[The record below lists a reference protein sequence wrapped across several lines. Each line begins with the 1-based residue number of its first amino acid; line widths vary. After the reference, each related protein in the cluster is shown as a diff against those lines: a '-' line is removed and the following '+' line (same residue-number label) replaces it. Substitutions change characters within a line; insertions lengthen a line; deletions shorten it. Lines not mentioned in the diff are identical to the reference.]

1 MPADNLITAK
11 YIKQVIVGEK
21 DWLLCS
27 EVVHCNPP
35 YYDEVSVK
43 NLYDYAMTL
52 PGMALYFPS
61 QYAKG
66 QAINRDYFFCIMAT
80 KQPEYYAKLVR

>member
-1 MPADNLITAK
+1 MYYLVKFIFH
-11 YIKQVIVGEK
+11 ILGV
-21 DWLLCS
+21 
-27 EVVHCNPP
+27 

-52 PGMALYFPS
+52 PGMSIYFPS

-66 QAINRDYFFCIMAT
+66 QAINRDYFFCILAT